1 MALNFNDYF
10 SYKKGL
16 FNSKRSFMSSYV
28 WGDNVTQ
35 FFYELGPETVLSA
48 VESLGFKTTGRCLPL
63 NSMENRVYEIE
74 IDLPVE
80 KIKSES
86 ERFLIAKFYRPGRWT
101 KEQIQEEHQFL
112 MDLEK
117 AEIPAIAP
125 LIFQGKTLFKV
136 PGQEIFFTLF
146 PKKGGRAPQDMSKEQ
161 LQILGRLLARVHT
174 IGEQRPS
181 QHRLKI
187 NTLTFGRQNLDY
199 LLKENF
205 IPEHLKK
212 SFTTIFERI
221 DKLVAPAF
229 EKETYHRIHGDCHWG
244 NIIWR
249 DQEGPFFIDF
259 DDMLCG
265 PAIQDIWLIVP
276 GEDKYALKDR
286 EIFLEAY
293 QSMRPLSRQSLK
305 LIEPLRTLRY
315 IHFAAWIAKRS
326 KDPAFINAF
335 PHFYEANYWEELLQ
349 DLRLQ
354 YVKIQETFQNSFED
368 SFNSYLH

>member
-1 MALNFNDYF
+1 MIISAIKEDCLIP
-10 SYKKGL
+10 KG
-16 FNSKRSFMSSYV
+16 SFMSSYV

-35 FFYELGPETVLSA
+35 FFYELGPETVLNA

-74 IDLPVE
+74 IDLPAD

-101 KEQIQEEHQFL
+101 KEQIKEEHLFL
-112 MDLEK
+112 MDLKK

-125 LIFQGKTLFKV
+125 LTFQEETLFKV
-136 PGQEIFFTLF
+136 PDQEIFFTLF

-181 QHRLKI
+181 HHRLKI
-187 NTLTFGRQNLDY
+187 NMLTFGRQNLDY
-199 LLKENF
+199 LLNENF
-205 IPEHLKK
+205 IPNHLKE
-212 SFTTIFERI
+212 SFNTIFERI

-249 DQEGPFFIDF
+249 DQEGPYFIDF

-286 EIFLEAY
+286 EILLEAY
-293 QSMRPLSRQSLK
+293 QTMKHLSRESLK

-335 PHFYEANYWEELLQ
+335 PHFYEGNYWDELLQ
-349 DLRLQ
+349 DLKLQ
-354 YVKIQETFQNSFED
+354 YVKIQETFENPYKDAFSL
-368 SFNSYLH
+368 YLH